1 MTKYVCYLDGP
12 NRCLG
17 RLDGETVKPLTAAA
31 SEPGEDPMIS
41 LIRTGGADKNDS
53 GPVLLNDIK
62 LCAPISQPS
71 KNVICVGLNYHAHA
85 DEFTSSGYD
94 SAPKVGQS
102 TPSHPIVF
110 TKAPGSLTG
119 AYDDIPVPWG
129 HTREVDYEA
138 ELAVIIGKS
147 GRHISKDHAYNH
159 IFGYSII
166 NDVTARDLQRDH
178 KQWFLGKSIDG
189 FCPMGPAI
197 VTADEVDP
205 ENLELQ
211 CWVNGEIRQT
221 ANTRDLIFD
230 IPTLIATISASM
242 ELSPGDIIAT
252 GTPKGVGIGYAP
264 PRFLEPGDVVRVE
277 ISSLGAIENTIL

>member
-1 MTKYVCYLDGP
+1 MTKFVCYVNGSE
-12 NRCLG
+12 RYLG
-17 RLDGETVKPLTAAA
+17 RLDGDTIMPISFA
-31 SEPGEDPMIS
+31 SGSPGEDPMIS
-41 LIRTGGADKNDS
+41 LIQSGAIEKEEASPLRVDD
-53 GPVLLNDIK
+53 VK
-62 LCAPISQPS
+62 LCAPINQPS
-71 KNVICVGLNYHAHA
+71 KNIICVGLNYHAHA

-94 SAPKVGQS
+94 SATKAGQS

-110 TKAPGSLTG
+110 TKAPGSLAG
-119 AYDDIPVPWG
+119 ANDDVEVPWG
-129 HTREVDYEA
+129 HTQEVDYEA
-138 ELAVIIGKS
+138 ELAVIIGKR
-147 GRHISKDHAYNH
+147 GRHIPKEKAYDH

-197 VTADEVDP
+197 VTADEIDP
-205 ENLELQ
+205 ENLELR
-211 CWVNGEIRQT
+211 CWVNSELRQS

-242 ELSPGDIIAT
+242 ELCPGDIIAT

-264 PRFLEPGDVVRVE
+264 PRFLKSGDVVRVE
-277 ISSLGAIENTIL
+277 VSSLGTIENTIR